1 MDMITDLNGAID
13 RCTKYAI
20 RALKRNDDPSAY
32 SALNALVHMHIRM
45 GNYKKVV
52 EIMRVAREV
61 FKEL

>member
-1 MDMITDLNGAID
+1 MDMIADLNGAID